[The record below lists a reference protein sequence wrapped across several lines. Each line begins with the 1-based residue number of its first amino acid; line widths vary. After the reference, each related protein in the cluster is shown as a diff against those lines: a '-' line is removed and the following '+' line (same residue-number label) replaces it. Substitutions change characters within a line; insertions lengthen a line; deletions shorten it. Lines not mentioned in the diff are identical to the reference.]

1 MPANNLRQSQRC
13 LINCH
18 QVGVVQDCVHANSIW
33 TQEAAQGRHAYRL
46 DFDNLFSQAPESQVK
61 SCDWNWSLGQNFLRR
76 PQSSSTLP
84 RYVSSFSSKAS
95 HNHSIGALRATCQWP
110 RRWLRTADDFL
121 ASTFAVSRDC
131 EGW

>member
-1 MPANNLRQSQRC
+1 MD
-13 LINCH
+13 
-18 QVGVVQDCVHANSIW
+18 VVQDCVHANSIW

-84 RYVSSFSSKAS
+84 RYVSSFSSKAW
-95 HNHSIGALRATCQWP
+95 HNHSIGDLSMAQAMAAHGRRLFSLNVCSLTGLRWVVVFDEFFLHVTTC
-110 RRWLRTADDFL
+110 
-121 ASTFAVSRDC
+121 ASK
-131 EGW
+131 